1 METIIYFYATREKDF
16 HEGVQPYRI
25 ERFRKE
31 RYCLI
36 KIGLLHTWLEE
47 AMCAEERIPEVANL
61 HKKKRTLF
69 RKDTVKQESSLLQE
83 LLQIILPFVDAL
95 DESYL
100 VYEEPVKR
108 TGFANLWNK
117 YCPLP
122 EFEDYLQENWS
133 EPLLA
138 EAKHPS
144 YIILGF
150 SYCLPEFLW
159 QKGDRMKSIC
169 WVLQGKRYTEE
180 VRELESA
187 FYEEFGL
194 AIDMRMIASKEDYKK
209 VRLQNKLPVNVVDF
223 SGEEK
228 IQVVNLA
235 RGSVWLDMSSME
247 EKRRR
252 IEERNTDISYFSLK
266 KQWKQIDTIS
276 KNRYNT

>member
-36 KIGLLHTWLEE
+36 KIGLEQAWIKE
-47 AMCAEERIPEVANL
+47 AMLAEERIPEVITPR
-61 HKKKRTLF
+61 KKKRGLSH
-69 RKDTVKQESSLLQE
+69 KAVEKQESSLLQE
-83 LLQIILPFVDAL
+83 LLQTILPFVDAF

-100 VYEEPVKR
+100 VYEEQIKR
-108 TGFANLWNK
+108 LGFANLWNK

-122 EFEDYLQENWS
+122 EFEDYLEENWA
-133 EPLLA
+133 EPLLT
-138 EAKHPS
+138 EVKHPS

-169 WVLQGKRYTEE
+169 WILQGKRYTEE
-180 VRELESA
+180 VQEIENT

-194 AIDMRMIASKEDYKK
+194 AIDMRIVASKEDYKR
-209 VRLQNKLPVNVVDF
+209 VRLESKVPVNVVDF

-235 RGSVWLDMSSME
+235 GGSVWLDMSSME

-252 IEERNTDISYFSLK
+252 IEERNTGISYFSLK